1 MTATLSPPAEGS
13 TEDRVG
19 AVEAAGVEYLP
30 EEARDSGPRN
40 LAAVF
45 LGANLTWTNVVFG
58 AFAILFGL
66 SFWQTVTSMA
76 VGTAVGTLAVL
87 PTAVIGP
94 RTGTNMTVSSGAF
107 FGIRGRFIGSGLAL
121 AIALGFAAVTVWT
134 SGDAIVAAGHRL
146 LGTPESDIVHAVAYA
161 AVAALMVTVALYGHA
176 TIVAIQKVVVPIVGG
191 LMIIGVFAFAGGF
204 DPGASG
210 GEYVLGGF
218 WQTWALSAV
227 LFAAAPISYGPTI
240 GDYTRRISSIRF
252 SNRQIC
258 TALGVGMFIG
268 VLLPSLFGAFTAMT
282 FTNPTDSYIDDLVAA
297 SPAWYVLPIVVIS
310 LFGGMSQGVLCV
322 YASGLDLEGLTPRLK
337 RTQTTIITAA
347 IAIALLYIGVFVF
360 DAIDSV
366 TAMTVALNAVITP
379 WVAIL
384 AIGALRTKT
393 YDPVDLQAF
402 AQGRR
407 GGRYWFTGGWN
418 MPAVIA
424 WTVGATFGLLAV
436 NTALYVG
443 PLADIAGG
451 VDLSTI
457 GSAALAGLIYVAA
470 SLPSRRKSAC
480 RSGVS
485 DTFASARQLAQA
497 RPTAGHRL
505 VAGVGQDL
513 EHRPPGGVELGRRDP
528 AAGQPDSAGRD
539 RGVVAVLASPRR
551 CRCRSVR

>member
-1 MTATLSPPAEGS
+1 MTATLPAPATELP
-13 TEDRVG
+13 EDRIG
-19 AVEAAGVEYLP
+19 TVEAAGVEYLP
-30 EEARDSGPRN
+30 EGARDSGPWN

-45 LGANLTWTNVVFG
+45 LGANLTWTNAVFG

-66 SFWQTVTSMA
+66 SFWQTLTSMA

-87 PTAVIGP
+87 PTAIVGP

-121 AIALGFAAVTVWT
+121 AIALGFAAITVWT
-134 SGDAIVAAGHRL
+134 SGDALVAAGHRL
-146 LGTPESDIVHAVAYA
+146 LGTPESDIIHAVAYA

-176 TIVAIQKVVVPIVGG
+176 TIVAIQKIVVPVVGG
-191 LMIIGVFAFAGGF
+191 LMILGVFAFAGGF
-204 DPGASG
+204 ATGAPGD
-210 GEYVLGGF
+210 EYALGGF

-252 SNRQIC
+252 SDKQIC
-258 TALGVGMFIG
+258 TALGVGMFVG

-282 FTNPTDSYIDDLVAA
+282 FANPTDSYIDDLVAA
-297 SPAWYVLPIVVIS
+297 SPTWYVVPIVVIS
-310 LFGGMSQGVLCV
+310 LFGGISQGVLCV
-322 YASGLDLEGLTPRLK
+322 YASGLDLEGLAPRLK

-347 IAIALLYIGVFVF
+347 VAIALLYVGVFVF

-384 AIGALRTKT
+384 TIGALRTKT

-402 AQGRR
+402 AEGRR

-418 MPAVIA
+418 MPAVTA
-424 WTVGATFGLLAV
+424 WVVGATFGLLSV
-436 NTALYVG
+436 NTTLYVG
-443 PLADIAGG
+443 PLADLAGG

-457 GSAALAGLIYVAA
+457 GSAALAGLIYVA
-470 SLPSRRKSAC
+470 SMS
-480 RSGVS
+480 
-485 DTFASARQLAQA
+485 FI
-497 RPTAGHRL
+497 
-505 VAGVGQDL
+505 
-513 EHRPPGGVELGRRDP
+513 EE
-528 AAGQPDSAGRD
+528 
-539 RGVVAVLASPRR
+539 
-551 CRCRSVR
+551 